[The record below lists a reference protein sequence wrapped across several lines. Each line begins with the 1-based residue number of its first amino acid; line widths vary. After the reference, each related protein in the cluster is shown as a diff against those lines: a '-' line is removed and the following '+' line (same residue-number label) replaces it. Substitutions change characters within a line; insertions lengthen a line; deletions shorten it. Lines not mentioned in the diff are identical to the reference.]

1 MGRLSEGRVAMVEEE
16 QAGMPVSRCA
26 GAERHRADGNEQA
39 GGIVADGGAFEFEF
53 FEAAVAEV
61 GEVVFECGG

>member
-1 MGRLSEGRVAMVEEE
+1 MVGGKNRQECLCHGGR
-16 QAGMPVSRCA
+16 AGC
-26 GAERHRADGNEQA
+26 HRADGNEQA

-61 GEVVFECGG
+61 GEVIFKRGG